1 MLKKGKVTQVDVQK
15 GMVKVLIAE
24 ENTETSWIPLLS
36 DTYNLPAVGSMVRVL
51 FEEER
56 YNEGLCLGE
65 YFSDANPPN
74 PAGTAV
80 SYLKMAGD
88 VVLKYD
94 GSSKALEIF
103 ADSVTVSGNLTVSGT
118 IHAQNL

>member
-24 ENTETSWIPLLS
+24 ESTESNWIPLLS
-36 DTYNLPAVGSMVRVL
+36 DTYNLPAVGAMVRVL

-65 YFSDANPPN
+65 YFSGSNPPN
-74 PAGTAV
+74 TAGAAV

-94 GSSKALEIF
+94 ASSKSLEIF
-103 ADSVTVSGNLTVSGT
+103 ADSITVSGT
-118 IHAQNL
+118 IHAKNL

>member
-1 MLKKGKVTQVDVQK
+1 MLKKGKVTQMDMQK

-24 ENTETSWIPLLS
+24 ENTETNWIPLLS
-36 DTYNLPAVGSMVRVL
+36 DTYNLPAVGAMVRVL

-65 YFSDANPPN
+65 YFSDSNPPKA
-74 PAGTAV
+74 AGAAI

-88 VVLKYD
+88 MVLKYD
-94 GSSKALEIF
+94 ASSKSLEIF
-103 ADSVTVSGNLTVSGT
+103 ADSVTVRGNLIVSGT